1 MNTDSISARFAGAL
15 FVTAIVASLVGGTLI
30 QTVLGGPDAAE
41 RLSSGGPVVILGVVL
56 ELINALAVIGI
67 AAALSVP
74 LGRSQPGL
82 AAGYLG
88 IRIVE
93 ATVCATAALIPVIQ
107 LRLTAPDDLALLT
120 AVRDGLVGT
129 GVPVLFGAGALL
141 LYLMLHRS
149 GLVPR
154 YLVVW
159 GLVGAVGVLAN
170 VFVTEPALR
179 PALVLPIIT
188 SELFLG
194 GYLMVRGLR
203 RRTPEVE
210 PVLS

>member
-1 MNTDSISARFAGAL
+1 MFL
-15 FVTAIVASLVGGTLI
+15 TAIVASLAGGTLI
-30 QTVLGGPDAAE
+30 QTVLGRPDAADQ
-41 RLSSGGPVVILGVVL
+41 LSAGGPVVISGVVL

-67 AAALSVP
+67 AAALCVP

-82 AAGYLG
+82 AAAYLG

-93 ATVCATAALIPVIQ
+93 ATVCATAAFLPVIQ
-107 LRLTAPDDLALLT
+107 FRYGAAEDAALLT

-129 GVPVLFGAGALL
+129 GVPVLFGAGAVL

-159 GLVGAVGVLAN
+159 GLVGAVAVLLN

-179 PALVLPIIT
+179 PLLVLPIIT
-188 SELFLG
+188 GEVYLG
-194 GYLMVRGLR
+194 CYLLVRGLR
-203 RRTPEVE
+203 RTPSQPALV
-210 PVLS
+210 S

>member
-1 MNTDSISARFAGAL
+1 MKSDSINARFAGAM
-15 FVTAIVASLVGGTLI
+15 FVTAIAASLAGGTLI
-30 QTVLGGPDAAE
+30 QTVLGAPDAAD
-41 RLSSGGPVVILGVVL
+41 RLSAGGPVVILGVVL

-82 AAGYLG
+82 AAAYLG

-107 LRLTAPDDLALLT
+107 LRQGSADDLALLG

-129 GVPVLFGAGALL
+129 GVPVLFGAGAVL

-159 GLVGAVGVLAN
+159 GLVGAVGVLVN
-170 VFVTEPALR
+170 LFVTEPAVR
-179 PALVLPIIT
+179 PLLVLPIIT
-188 SELFLG
+188 GEVFLG
-194 GYLMVRGLR
+194 CYLMVRGLR
-203 RRTPEVE
+203 RAPADPA
-210 PVLS
+210 PVS

>member
-1 MNTDSISARFAGAL
+1 MKGNAARARLAGAL
-15 FVTAIVASLVGGTLI
+15 FVIAIVASLAGGTLI
-30 QTVLGGPDAAE
+30 QTVLGGPDAAD
-41 RLSSGGPVVILGVVL
+41 RLPGGGPIVILGVGL

-141 LYLMLHRS
+141 LYLMLYRS
-149 GLVPR
+149 ALVPR
-154 YLVVW
+154 YLAVW
-159 GLVGAVGVLAN
+159 GLVGALAVTAN
-170 VFVTEPALR
+170 VFVTAPALR
-179 PALVLPIIT
+179 PVLVLPIIAG
-188 SELFLG
+188 ELFLG
-194 GYLMVRGLR
+194 CYLMVRGLR
-203 RRTPEVE
+203 PRTPEVE
-210 PVLS
+210 RSLS